1 LQITVTIGPS
11 SIDTKILNQ
20 LKEAGAKRFRVNLS
34 HSSDHSLIKYFNELR
49 SCNIVPCI
57 DTQGPQ
63 IRTKEFNKPELQEKE
78 VINIFFDENN
88 LNLQDS
94 FITLTHQEAFNQIDI
109 GDIIRLDFNGLSV
122 KVLDKCKGNF
132 YKAKVLTSGILSKN
146 KGVDI
151 IGKSI
156 YLPILTEFDKKSIRY
171 ALDNGCNT
179 VFASFVSNAN
189 QAEYVK
195 NFIGRNCKL
204 ISKIE
209 TANGVSNIDEIIDI
223 SDEILID
230 RGDLSR
236 ETSIPL
242 IPIATSKIIECATKK
257 GCPVNIATNILDS
270 MMTNSMPSRA
280 EVSDIFNLLNR
291 NVEGIVLAAEVAI
304 GENPV
309 SSTALVNYLMKVYQ
323 NYKKGFIGIGNLEKP
338 SKNLIGEE
346 LYNWI

>member
-1 LQITVTIGPS
+1 MQITVTIGPS
-11 SIDTKILNQ
+11 SIDPKILNL

-34 HSSDHSLIKYFNELR
+34 HSNEKSLIKYFNTMK
-49 SCNIVPCI
+49 SCNIIPCI

-63 IRTKEFNKPELQEKE
+63 IRTKDFNNSKLKEKE
-78 VINIFFDENN
+78 IINIFFDKNDLNSNETFIN
-88 LNLQDS
+88 LTN
-94 FITLTHQEAFNQIDI
+94 QEAFEQIDI
-109 GDIIRLDFNGLSV
+109 GDIIRLDFDGLCV
-122 KVLDKCKGNF
+122 KIIEKCQDKF
-132 YKAKVLTSGILSKN
+132 FKAQVLTSGILSKN

-151 IGKSI
+151 IGKSLN
-156 YLPILTEFDKKSIRY
+156 LPILTEFDKKSIKY
-171 ALDNGCNT
+171 ALEQGCDT
-179 VFASFVSNAN
+179 VFASFVSNSE
-189 QAEYVK
+189 QARYVK
-195 NFIGRNCKL
+195 EFIGKNCKL

-223 SDEILID
+223 SNEILID

-242 IPIATSKIIECATKK
+242 IPIATSKIIDCASSKK
-257 GCPVNIATNILDS
+257 CPINIATNVLDS
-270 MMTNSMPSRA
+270 MMKNSIPSRA

-323 NYKKGFIGIGNLEKP
+323 NYKKGLIGIGNLEKP
-338 SKNLIGEE
+338 KKNLIGEE
-346 LYNWI
+346 LFNWI